1 MLQIE
6 PEPPTLREVNCEA
19 RRQRILETARRLIT
33 RGGMRALTMRR
44 LAAGARLSVTTL
56 YNLIGGREE
65 IIKALIGD
73 SIDRMNRVLERE
85 APLED
90 PLQRCR
96 ALITVGTDHVVENK
110 EYFQPLIMALYEAAS
125 REDVPRRPISNRA
138 TSMYSLAIQEAISQ
152 GLLTDVLDPDV
163 LGSQIFHGWETAY
176 MHWGRGII
184 DEASF
189 RARALY
195 GLYVALLGAAA
206 PHVRPQ
212 IEAELRAL
220 NLQLAVNPASRV
232 LPEDTAG
239 EHSSSSSIRVS

>member
-1 MLQIE
+1 
-6 PEPPTLREVNCEA
+6 
-19 RRQRILETARRLIT
+19 
-33 RGGMRALTMRR
+33 MRALTMRR